1 MTALTTTLEQA
12 VTELRAFNMEHPLD
26 LMRQVEEM
34 KPPGDEYVRL
44 VLMPNGQVYKVC
56 LTRMFMA
63 KSWLWM
69 LSIMKPYGESNQ
81 EGARLPTAAEAAE
94 IAESFFPKGF
104 TALNDGMQIVTKT
117 CLKFIATDLEV
128 ANE

>member
-1 MTALTTTLEQA
+1 MTTTLEQA
-12 VTELRAFNMEHPLD
+12 VTELRAFNMTHPLD
-26 LMRQVEEM
+26 LMLQVEKME
-34 KPPGDEYVRL
+34 PPGDEYVRL

-69 LSIMKPYGESNQ
+69 LSIMKPYGPENE
-81 EGARLPTAAEAAE
+81 EGARLPTPVEATE

-104 TALNDGMQIVTKT
+104 TALNDGDQIITKT
-117 CLKFIATDLEV
+117 CLKFITTDLEV